1 MLTEALAALA
11 AAGGSAVVQA
21 AGTDAW
27 SGFRQ
32 RTARLLSRGDDQGEH
47 AELERL
53 DQTAIALEAANSDEA
68 EGVLIRQTDF
78 WQGRFRALLETS
90 DPQERDQ
97 VAAQMR
103 ALLEQLSSTSGQV
116 SAGPEGMA
124 VGGSVDIRADG
135 GSIAAGVIKGGAHIG
150 PPSSPAPDQ
159 G

>member
-53 DQTAIALEAANSDEA
+53 DQTAVALEAANSDEA
-68 EGVLIRQTDF
+68 EGVRIRQTDF
-78 WQGRFRALLETS
+78 WQGRFRALLETL
-90 DPQERDQ
+90 DVQERDQ
-97 VAAQMR
+97 VAAQMW

-124 VGGSVDIRADG
+124 VGGSVDIRAEG
-135 GSIAAGVIKGGAHIG
+135 GSIAAGVIQGGAHIG